1 MTDSQIIY
9 TAAARNLA
17 GRHNHLARTALARLA
32 RAGDPS
38 SIFDTKEKV
47 FADLMDEIRITNP
60 GNVRCL
66 DGHAAR
72 NLCKEVD

>member
-1 MTDSQIIY
+1 MTDRIIY
-9 TAAARNLA
+9 TDDARTLA
-17 GRHNHLARTALARLA
+17 GLHNHLVRAVAARLA

-47 FADLMDEIRITNP
+47 FADLMEEIRITNP

-72 NLCKEVD
+72 NLCKEEA